1 MEIMNSK
8 DNLQSMEAQAHVWNT
23 LYRFSDSLFLRSMVE
38 LGIPD
43 LIYSHKKPISLRE
56 LASKLPLQDVNLDK
70 LCRVLRHLAYMKIV
84 RVVEDVEH
92 PSIADHYKYTLEEPI
107 GHYLLKSYEKSMV
120 SNILGMLQKEFVLPW
135 HYIKEGLNVSSIPFE
150 KAMGMT
156 FWEYLEGHLDD
167 SNHFN
172 EGMASETR
180 LLTSSLIDG
189 CRDIFQSTSSL
200 VDVGGGNGTTL
211 KAISK
216 AFPHIKCTLFDLPYV
231 VANAHDSPG
240 IDILSGDMFKSIPSA
255 QAILLKLILHDW
267 GDEDSVK
274 ILKKCKEAVAREGGK
289 VIVVDVALE
298 DEGSHV
304 DALSGSRL
312 ALDMDMLVTTG
323 GKERT
328 KEDWE
333 KLVKLAGFKG
343 CKIRHIGAIQ
353 SVIELIP

>member
-1 MEIMNSK
+1 
-8 DNLQSMEAQAHVWNT
+8 
-23 LYRFSDSLFLRSMVE
+23 MVE

-43 LIYSHKKPISLRE
+43 LIYSHEKPISLGE
-56 LASKLPLQDVNLDK
+56 LASKLPIQDVNLDK
-70 LCRVLRHLAYMKIV
+70 LRRVLRHLSYMKIV
-84 RVVEDVEH
+84 RVVEDADNI
-92 PSIADHYKYTLEEPI
+92 SIADHYK
-107 GHYLLKSYEKSMV
+107 HAS
-120 SNILGMLQKEFVLPW
+120 KEFVIPW
-135 HYIKEGLNVSSIPFE
+135 HYIKEGLNSSSAPFE

-167 SNHFN
+167 SKHFN

-180 LLTSSLIDG
+180 LLTSSLVDG
-189 CRDIFQSTSSL
+189 CRDIFQSISSL

-231 VANAHDSPG
+231 VANAHDDS
-240 IDILSGDMFKSIPSA
+240 SGTL
-255 QAILLKLILHDW
+255 QTL
-267 GDEDSVK
+267 K

-298 DEGSHV
+298 DEGSHE